1 MQRMKMGKRGAVASL
16 LILAMAAPGVVFSQQ
31 PAAAA
36 ATKEKSVL
44 TSDREKIGYAI
55 GIDVASSFEPIASE
69 VDVAA
74 LRRGVENAFAGG
86 QPLLSQE
93 EAQKTDQALRTLMMV
108 RSGQQVPGMAPGSQP
123 PSVDREKVG
132 LMLGSFAVGPSLARI
147 QKDIDLDSVFQAVT
161 TVFSKGTPLM
171 NHEQAQAVLQAFS
184 STKEA
189 EMKAEAGK
197 AAQTNREEGN
207 AFLAKNKTVPGV
219 VTTPSGLQYQ
229 VIRAGSGERP
239 VASSR
244 VRVNYEGKLL
254 NGEVFDSSY
263 TRGQPVDFG
272 LDQVIKGWTEGVALM
287 PVGSKYRFWI
297 PGELAY
303 GEAGTQGG
311 PIGPNAT
318 LTFDVE
324 LLGIMP

>member
-1 MQRMKMGKRGAVASL
+1 MKMGKRGAVASL
-16 LILAMAAPGVVFSQQ
+16 LILAMAAPGVVLSQQ
-31 PAAAA
+31 PAAPA

-55 GIDVASSFEPIASE
+55 GVDVASSFEPIASE

-74 LRRGVENAFAGG
+74 LRRGIENAFTGG

-93 EAQKTDQALRTLMMV
+93 DAQKTDQALRTVMMA

-132 LMLGSFAVGPSLARI
+132 LMLGSYAVGPSLAPI
-147 QKDIDLDSVFQAVT
+147 KDEIDLDSVFQAIST
-161 TVFSKGTPLM
+161 IFSKGTPLM
-171 NHEQAQAVLQAFS
+171 DHQQAKAALQAFS
-184 STKEA
+184 TAKQSA
-189 EMKAEAGK
+189 VAGK
-197 AAQTNREEGN
+197 NREEGN
-207 AFLAKNKTVPGV
+207 AFLAKNKTQPGV
-219 VTTPSGLQYQ
+219 VTTASGLQYQ
-229 VIRAGSGERP
+229 VIRAGSGEHP
-239 VASSR
+239 APTSR

-254 NGEVFDSSY
+254 DGTVFDSSY
-263 TRGQPVDFG
+263 QRGEPITFG
-272 LDQVIKGWTEGVALM
+272 LDQVIKGWTEGVGLM
-287 PVGSKYRFWI
+287 PVGAKYRFWI

-303 GEAGTQGG
+303 GENGTPGG

-324 LLGIMP
+324 LLGVEK

>member
-1 MQRMKMGKRGAVASL
+1 MKMGKRGAVASL

-303 GEAGTQGG
+303 GETGTQGG

>member
-1 MQRMKMGKRGAVASL
+1 MKMGKRGAVASL

-31 PAAAA
+31 PAAPA
-36 ATKEKSVL
+36 ATKEKTVL

-55 GIDVASSFEPIASE
+55 GVDVASSFEPIASE

-74 LRRGVENAFAGG
+74 MRRAIENAFAGG

-93 EAQKTDQALRTLMMV
+93 DAQKTDQALRTVMMA
-108 RSGQQVPGMAPGSQP
+108 RAGQQVPGLAPGSQP
-123 PSVDREKVG
+123 PAVDREKVG
-132 LMLGSFAVGPSLARI
+132 LMLGSYAVGPSLTPI
-147 QKDIDLDSVFQAVT
+147 KDEIDLNSVFQAIST
-161 TVFSKGTPLM
+161 IFSKGTPLM
-171 NHEQAQAVLQAFS
+171 DHQQAKSVLQAY
-184 STKEA
+184 STSKQSA
-189 EMKAEAGK
+189 VAGK
-197 AAQTNREEGN
+197 NREEGN
-207 AFLAKNKTVPGV
+207 AFLAKNKGQPGV
-219 VTTPSGLQYQ
+219 VTTASGLQYQ

-239 VASSR
+239 APTSR

-254 NGEVFDSSY
+254 DGTVFDSSY
-263 TRGQPVDFG
+263 QRGEAITFG
-272 LDQVIKGWTEGVALM
+272 LDQVIKGWTEGVGLM

-303 GEAGTQGG
+303 GDNGTPGG

-324 LLGIMP
+324 LLGVEQ

>member
-1 MQRMKMGKRGAVASL
+1 MKMGKRGAVASL

-108 RSGQQVPGMAPGSQP
+108 RSGRQVPGMAPGSQP

>member
-1 MQRMKMGKRGAVASL
+1 MKMGKRGAAASL
-16 LILAMAAPGVVFSQQ
+16 LILAMAAPAVVFSQQ

-55 GIDVASSFEPIASE
+55 GVDVASSFEPVASE

-93 EAQKTDQALRTLMMV
+93 DAQKTDQALRTVMMA
-108 RSGQQVPGMAPGSQP
+108 RSGQQVPGMAPGSAP

-132 LMLGSFAVGPSLARI
+132 LMLGSYAIGPSLAPI
-147 QKDIDLDSVFQAVT
+147 QKDIDLDSVFQAIS
-161 TVFSKGTPLM
+161 TVFAKGTPLM
-171 NHEQAQAVLQAFS
+171 NREQSQALLQAFS
-184 STKEA
+184 ATKAA
-189 EMKAEAGK
+189 EMQAQQGK
-197 AAQTNREEGN
+197 LAQTNREEGN
-207 AFLAKNKTVPGV
+207 AFLATNKNKPGV
-219 VTTPSGLQYQ
+219 VTTASGLQYQ

-239 VASSR
+239 TATSR

-254 NGEVFDSSY
+254 DGTVFDSSY
-263 TRGQPVDFG
+263 QRGQPVDFG
-272 LDQVIKGWTEGVALM
+272 LNQVIKGWTEGVALM

-303 GEAGTQGG
+303 GADGTPGG

-324 LLGIMP
+324 LLGVMQ

>member
-1 MQRMKMGKRGAVASL
+1 MKMGKRGAVASL

-74 LRRGVENAFAGG
+74 MRRGVENAFAGG

-93 EAQKTDQALRTLMMV
+93 DAQKTDQALRTVMMA
-108 RSGQQVPGMAPGSQP
+108 RSGQQVPGMAPGSAP

-147 QKDIDLDSVFQAVT
+147 KNEIDLDSVFQAIS
-161 TVFSKGTPLM
+161 TVFAKGTPLM
-171 NHEQAQAVLQAFS
+171 SHEQAQGVLQAFS
-184 STKEA
+184 ATKEA

-207 AFLAKNKTVPGV
+207 AFLAKNKTQPGV
-219 VTTPSGLQYQ
+219 VTTASGLQYQ

-239 VASSR
+239 MASSR

-263 TRGQPVDFG
+263 QRGQPVDFG

-318 LTFDVE
+318 LSFDVE